1 MTITLNGTTGIT
13 TPDVSVTAQSSDIVT
28 SGNIEAVNATL
39 SGGVYVG
46 GTSSA
51 NKLDDY
57 EEGTFTCTIG
67 YNTSI
72 TSATSADAT
81 TTVTASYIKIG
92 KMVQV
97 NFPYIERAT
106 TFGGTSVVVFYMTVP
121 FTSGPSGGL
130 GVLLGNYN
138 LTARYTGTVFSTWIP
153 RAQVSPATN
162 QMSLGSTS
170 YNQSGGGYITL
181 ENSASGMTFGCVYIA
196 SA

>member
-72 TSATSADAT
+72 TSATSANAT

-92 KMVQV
+92 RMVQV

-106 TFGGTSVVVFYMTVP
+106 TFGGKSVVVFYMTVP
-121 FTSGPSGGL
+121 FTCGPSNGP
-130 GVLLGNYN
+130 GVLLAHYN
-138 LTARYTGTVFSTWIP
+138 LTARYTTSVFSTWIP
-153 RAQVSPATN
+153 YAQVDVGTN
-162 QMSLGSTS
+162 QMRLGSGT
-170 YNQSGGGYITL
+170 YNQAGGGYISL
-181 ENSASGMTFGCVYIA
+181 EHSASGMNLGCVYIA